1 MEPER
6 IDLSPLALPAARR
19 TALAAAVLA
28 RAQVGRAAPRGPLA
42 VLAGW
47 ARPTLAAA
55 AAVAGVSLAALAWSG
70 TRAATE
76 ESTQTLAE
84 ALIPERASPWVSEG
98 ATPSGEDLLAGWEAS
113 P

>member
-6 IDLSPLALPAARR
+6 VDLSPLALPAARR
-19 TALAAAVLA
+19 DTLVAAVLA

-47 ARPTLAAA
+47 ARPTLAMAA
-55 AAVAGVSLAALAWSG
+55 GIAGVSLAALAWGGS
-70 TRAATE
+70 RAADE
-76 ESTQTLAE
+76 PTQTLAD
-84 ALIPERASPWVSEG
+84 ALIPERASPWVAEG
-98 ATPSGEDLLAGWEAS
+98 ATPSGEDLLAGWEVA